1 MGHLVLSIED
11 TTSQHIDPKQLPGD
25 VQATVRRAREEV
37 RPGYGIIVSMDLSPE
52 APEAT
57 VRIEAAERQPRIH
70 KTPHGDK
77 LRELLTNAKLP
88 AEDHPR
94 VEQQINIYDR
104 WVEQMAELTSQGD
117 DKVQELVELL
127 NAYKRSIELNLI
139 WDSAGQFLYRS
150 KGQLKLDNSILE
162 EWFPWLIDPDIMPEL
177 AETVLS
183 VGPAKAY
190 AAARFQSVLTDDSG
204 RPGLLVRSK
213 DQDFAIGRPAYLRAS
228 FTDNFTRES
237 TDTRSTFIAY
247 IAAELK
253 TNLDKTMF
261 QEASAT
267 SHDLTVAVPGSH
279 YFLICEFL
287 DMTPISSAGTDI
299 TEVLVLRGKR
309 PGSQVRSAYSDPEY
323 RRQNRAAYEA
333 QLDATPIRLAVIQR
347 FVKRVRLILQDQV
360 ADLSN
365 AVERGYF

>member
-1 MGHLVLSIED
+1 MS
-11 TTSQHIDPKQLPGD
+11 TT
-25 VQATVRRAREEV
+25 
-37 RPGYGIIVSMDLSPE
+37 PE
-52 APEAT
+52 ASEET
-57 VRIEAAERQPRIH
+57 VSIAAAVRQPRAH

-77 LRELLTNAKLP
+77 LQELRTNNKLP
-88 AEDHPR
+88 VEDGPR
-94 VEQQINIYDR
+94 VARQI
-104 WVEQMAELTSQGD
+104 ELYNEWINSMIQLSSTGEA
-117 DKVQELVELL
+117 KVTDLVRLL
-127 NAYKRSIELNLI
+127 NSYKRSIELDLV
-139 WDSAGQFLYRS
+139 WDSAGEFLYRQ

-177 AETVLS
+177 EGTVLS

-190 AAARFQSVLTDDSG
+190 AATHFQSVLKDESG
-204 RPGLLVRSK
+204 KPGLAIRSK
-213 DQDFAIGRPAYLRAS
+213 DQDFAIGRPAYISAS
-228 FTDNFTRES
+228 FTESFTPATTNTRE
-237 TDTRSTFIAY
+237 TFIAY

-267 SHDLTVAVPGSH
+267 SHDLTIAVPGSH

-287 DMTPISSAGTDI
+287 DRTPISSAGTDI

-309 PGSQVRSAYSDPEY
+309 TGSQVRMNYSSPTY
-323 RRQNRAAYEA
+323 RQAHRAEYEA
-333 QLDATPIRLAVIQR
+333 QLDATPIRLAVVQR
-347 FVKRVRLILQDQV
+347 FVNRVRDILQNQV

>member
-1 MGHLVLSIED
+1 M
-11 TTSQHIDPKQLPGD
+11 
-25 VQATVRRAREEV
+25 
-37 RPGYGIIVSMDLSPE
+37 SMSPE
-52 APEAT
+52 ASEET
-57 VRIEAAERQPRIH
+57 VSIGEAERQPRVH

-88 AEDHPR
+88 SEDRPR
-94 VEQQINIYDR
+94 VERQIAVYESWINAMIQLSSTGESK
-104 WVEQMAELTSQGD
+104 VED
-117 DKVQELVELL
+117 LVRLL
-127 NAYKRSIELNLI
+127 NEYKRSVELDLI
-139 WDSAGQFLYRS
+139 WDSAGEFLYRQ

-177 AETVLS
+177 QDTALS

-190 AAARFQSVLTDDSG
+190 AATHFQSVLFDESG
-204 RPGLLVRSK
+204 RPGLAIRSK

-228 FTDNFTRES
+228 FTETFTPDS
-237 TDTRSTFIAY
+237 TDIKDTFIAY

-267 SHDLTVAVPGSH
+267 SHDLTIAVPGSH

-309 PGSQVRSAYSDPEY
+309 TGSQVRKSYSNPAF
-323 RRQNRAAYEA
+323 RQSNRAAYEA
-333 QLDATPIRLAVIQR
+333 QLDASPVRLKVVQR
-347 FVKRVRLILQDQV
+347 FVERVRQILQNQV

-365 AVERGYF
+365 AVERGFF

>member
-1 MGHLVLSIED
+1 M
-11 TTSQHIDPKQLPGD
+11 
-25 VQATVRRAREEV
+25 
-37 RPGYGIIVSMDLSPE
+37 
-52 APEAT
+52 APEASDET
-57 VRIEAAERQPRIH
+57 VSIAQADRQPSAH
-70 KTPHGDK
+70 MTPHGDK
-77 LRELLTNAKLP
+77 LRELLTNPKLP
-88 AEDHPR
+88 ADDRPR
-94 VEQQINIYDR
+94 IAEQIKTYESWINSMIQLR
-104 WVEQMAELTSQGD
+104 STGD
-117 DKVQELVELL
+117 AKVADLVDLL
-127 NAYKRSIELNLI
+127 NEYKRSIELDLI
-139 WDSAGQFLYRS
+139 WDSADAFLYRQ

-162 EWFPWLIDPDIMPEL
+162 EWFPWLIDPAIMPEL
-177 AETVLS
+177 THTSLA

-190 AAARFQSVLTDDSG
+190 AASHFQSTLTNISEK
-204 RPGLLVRSK
+204 PGLAIRSK

-228 FTDNFTRES
+228 FSKAFTPDT
-237 TDTRSTFIAY
+237 TDTRDTFIAY

-267 SHDLTVAVPGSH
+267 SHDLTIAVPGSH

-309 PGSQVRSAYSDPEY
+309 VGSQNRKNYSDPKY
-323 RRQNRAAYEA
+323 RAAHRDEYID
-333 QLDATPIRLAVIQR
+333 QLNATPIRISVVQR
-347 FVKRVRLILQDQV
+347 FVDRVRQILQNQV